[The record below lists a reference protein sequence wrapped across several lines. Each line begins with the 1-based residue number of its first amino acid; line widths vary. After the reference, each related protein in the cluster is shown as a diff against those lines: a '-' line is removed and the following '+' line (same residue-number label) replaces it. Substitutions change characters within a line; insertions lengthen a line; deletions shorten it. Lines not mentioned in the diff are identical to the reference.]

1 MRAKLACARCNHVA
15 QAEAPSR
22 PITRGFAGPTP
33 LAHVLM
39 GKFCDHL
46 PLHRQSTIFA
56 RSGLSLER
64 ALLADWVGQ
73 CRTLLSLQ
81 IEAVKRHVMAA
92 GKVHADDTPL
102 PVLSQG
108 RGETKTGR
116 LWAHVRDNRPAASLD
131 PPAVWFAHSEIRNGS
146 QPQAHFVT
154 LKWVLQADATAW
166 FDAFFQGG
174 AIVEAACGVQ
184 VRRQFH
190 DSQLAS
196 APPLAADAL
205 TRIQALYAIET
216 QVRGKPPAERA
227 LLRRQGAVS
236 RLADMH
242 DWPQA
247 QSKRVS
253 RKSDLMQAIGYV
265 LNQSPALVRYSTNG
279 HLEIDNNAT
288 ERALRA
294 VAVGRKNF
302 LLAGSDAGG
311 ERAAAMYS
319 LIGTATLSGLDPV
332 ASLREVLTQIAELPI
347 NRIDELL
354 PWNLTSTKTLLN
366 AA

>member
-154 LKWVLQADATAW
+154 LKWVLQADANAW

-205 TRIQALYAIET
+205 TRIQALYAIEA
-216 QVRGKPPAERA
+216 QARGELPAVRRALRQPARA
-227 LLRRQGAVS
+227 LLEELHQW
-236 RLADMH
+236 LK
-242 DWPQA
+242 A
-247 QSKRVS
+247 QSLRVS
-253 RKSDLMQAIGYV
+253 RKSGLMEAIGYA
-265 LNQSPALVRYSTNG
+265 LNHWPALIRYSTDG
-279 HLEIDNNAT
+279 RIEIDNNAA

-294 VAVGRKNF
+294 VAIGRKNF
-302 LLAGSDAGG
+302 LFAGSDAGG

-319 LIGTATLSGLDPV
+319 LIGTATLNSLDPE
-332 ASLREVLTQIAELPI
+332 AYLREVLGRIAEHPI
-347 NRIDELL
+347 NRIEELL
-354 PWNLTSTKTLLN
+354 PWHLLPAQELPK